1 VDGSDVTVE
10 TASVSFPERD
20 RLIVLTVF
28 RDVSEARQAGEALA
42 EREQRFRDVAEAS
55 GEYVWETDAD
65 WRYTFLSERVEAVL
79 GYSRAELL
87 GRRPQELMPLG
98 DARELQQWFAGQRA
112 QPAPF
117 RELEHRSMTKSG
129 ALLWQSV
136 SGVPVRDAQG
146 ALKGY

>member
-55 GEYVWETDAD
+55 GEYVWEADAG
-65 WRYTFLSERVEAVL
+65 WRYTYLSERVEAVL
-79 GYSRAELL
+79 GYERAELL
-87 GRRPQELMPLG
+87 GRRPHEFMPLG
-98 DARELQQWFAGQRA
+98 EDRA
-112 QPAPF
+112 VQDWLAKHAPEGRPF
-117 RELEHRSMTKSG
+117 RELVHRSIT
-129 ALLWQSV
+129 
-136 SGVPVRDAQG
+136 
-146 ALKGY
+146 